1 MAAAKVCTSLLV
13 GSILAVLLLNAV
25 PARAGDS
32 LPQPLQ
38 AADDWPMYG
47 ASSDHGFTN
56 TGAPPDD
63 LGLVWTLPANGALG
77 GASAVEANGFVYIAD
92 FDTTGPPSGPQLRAY
107 KVVEENASF
116 LTGWSILINVV
127 QTSSIP
133 QSVARSVPR
142 SLAVSDNHVFALFTA
157 GNTTASREVLV
168 ALDVVTGVSPWVFA
182 GTPLWT
188 GVTAGTR
195 SAPVLGSGILAF
207 GSQDLNGTLYA
218 LNPATGAVVWWSP
231 TGAPVM
237 TVPAI
242 VEDIVYVATGTTLR
256 YYDVQGQSD
265 GDQGVA
271 DAAGTGDLLFVVD
284 LGAVAVSSPIVLG
297 SYVYLDVAGDLWK
310 IDRLLAGT
318 PTWVQDTTHETVAT
332 PAVAGNLI
340 VTRRSDNRLYAYDA
354 TTGQLEWVRG
364 GMAAPTNGG
373 DVAAVRLPSADRRV
387 FLTARSGTTYDLVA
401 LDATDGTILF
411 RNTTAGRPV
420 MGAPVVG
427 GSKVLVTEG
436 AALRAFRGQADLA
449 PDKVVMSR
457 GTLTENFAHANVT
470 ITVRNAG
477 NEPASGVRMQVY
489 DGDPTAAGVLIGEF
503 TIGPSGNPLDANA
516 IVTFTTA
523 DRDWSTGQ
531 HDVWVVID
539 PAFAETSAENNAR
552 VFPIYVQPGPPP
564 DPIVLGAGPYA
575 LALLGGFAVGILV
588 LWFPLQR
595 LRELRKK
602 GDEK

>member
-1 MAAAKVCTSLLV
+1 VAAAKVCTSLLV
-13 GSILAVLLLNAV
+13 GSILAVLLLNAA

-32 LPQPLQ
+32 IPQPLQ
-38 AADDWPMYG
+38 AANDWPMYG

-56 TGAPPDD
+56 TGAPPDA
-63 LGLVWTLPANGALG
+63 LGLVWSLPANGALG
-77 GASAVEANGFVYIAD
+77 GASAVEADGFVYIAD

-107 KVVEENASF
+107 KVVEEDASF
-116 LTGWSILINVV
+116 LTGWSVLINVV

-142 SLAVSDNHVFALFTA
+142 SLAVSDTHVFALFTA
-157 GNTTASREVLV
+157 GNTTASREVVV
-168 ALDVVTGVSPWVFA
+168 ALDVATGTSAWVFA
-182 GTPLWT
+182 GSPVWTDATP
-188 GVTAGTR
+188 GTR

-207 GSQDLNGTLYA
+207 GSQDPNGTLYA
-218 LNPATGAVVWWSP
+218 LNPATGAVMWWSP

-242 VEDIVYVATGTTLR
+242 VGDIVYVAAGTTLR

-265 GDQGVA
+265 GDQGIA
-271 DAAGTGDLLFVVD
+271 DTGGTGDLLFVVD
-284 LGAVAVSSPIVLG
+284 LGAAAISSPIVLG

-310 IDRLLAGT
+310 IDRLLAGA
-318 PTWVQDTTHETVAT
+318 PTWVQDTPHETVAT
-332 PAVAGNLI
+332 PAVAGSLI
-340 VTRRSDNRLYAYDA
+340 VTRRSDSRLYAYDA
-354 TTGQLEWVRG
+354 TTGQVEWIRG

-373 DVAAVRLPSADRRV
+373 DVASADGRV
-387 FLTARSGTTYDLVA
+387 FLTARSGTTYDLVS

-411 RNTTAGRPV
+411 RNTTAGRPI

-436 AALRAFRGQADLA
+436 ASLLAFRGQADLTA
-449 PDKVVMSR
+449 DKVVMSR
-457 GTLTENFAHANVT
+457 GTITGNFAYANVT

-489 DGDPTAAGVLIGEF
+489 DGDPTASGVLIGEF
-503 TIGPSGNPLDANA
+503 TIGPLGNPLDANA

-523 DRDWSTGQ
+523 DRDWGTGQ

-539 PAFAETSAENNAR
+539 PAFAETSTENNALG
-552 VFPIYVQPGPPP
+552 FPIYVQPGPPP

-602 GDEK
+602 GDDK